1 MSLLKQLITGFAN
14 EAYVPM
20 PKVYGGCYGCR
31 EARMLAA
38 MREGLLND
46 YYWLG
51 HAPKLGPSYVDGKHV
66 LDVSCDDCGSRIK
79 AHVVILP
86 DGPNLWV
93 DSVTMVYGCKRPVEV
108 KAGT

>member
-46 YYWLG
+46 YY
-51 HAPKLGPSYVDGKHV
+51 
-66 LDVSCDDCGSRIK
+66 
-79 AHVVILP
+79 
-86 DGPNLWV
+86 
-93 DSVTMVYGCKRPVEV
+93 
-108 KAGT
+108 

>member
-1 MSLLKQLITGFAN
+1 MSLLKQLLTGYAN
-14 EAYVPM
+14 RDYVPM

-46 YYWLG
+46 VYWLG
-51 HAPKLGPSYVDGKHV
+51 HAPVLGPSYLNGRHQ
-66 LDVSCDDCGSRIK
+66 LEITCPQCDSRIL

-86 DGPNLWV
+86 DGPALWV
-93 DSVTMVYGCKRPVEV
+93 DSVTLIFGCKPVET
-108 KAGT
+108 KAGA